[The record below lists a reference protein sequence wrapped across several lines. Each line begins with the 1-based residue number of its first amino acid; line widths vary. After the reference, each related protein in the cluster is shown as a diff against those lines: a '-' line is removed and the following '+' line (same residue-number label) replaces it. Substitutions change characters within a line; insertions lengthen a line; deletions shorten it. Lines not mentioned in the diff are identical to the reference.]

1 MSAKIVIQ
9 RNIFESKKETVYI
22 QEGKTVEECLKLCKV
37 EAEHCVVSIDGKT
50 CDKKKKI
57 ESGDIVI
64 VKVIPG
70 DLPVDAWMMV
80 AGTALVMTALVSAAF
95 TGGLSLTLL
104 GLGAGLFITGY
115 GIDNGWFVPSF
126 DLPKTSSQERPT
138 GADQIRGTRNKL
150 QQGAPVP
157 IVLGKHYIAPPMIA
171 PPSIKAGKN
180 YAWGKG
186 NIIREL
192 FTVGYGAL
200 RISDVRIGE
209 TQIFTGGWSMTY
221 GCPRVLNYYENI
233 GIELRYDQERM
244 SIYPYQE
251 STEFVNVEIS
261 HAEGGIVRSSEP
273 STDRV
278 FIDLLFPTGLVRFNS
293 DGKKKSRTVDLQIY
307 CKPYGSPDG
316 SYTLIGSKSVSGSKA
331 EGLRIG
337 LEYAMSTR
345 GQWTFK
351 VVRVTED
358 SDDTKIYDKV
368 YFEAITSQQADD
380 NVSTNAKSKIVRMA
394 LSVGAEGDWQGIVD
408 TLSCIA
414 ESIVPVY
421 SGVGSG
427 PGSWKS
433 SAVSSNPAALFL
445 WLLRGAANSSPV
457 ENAKIDWGKIEE
469 WYTWCA
475 GKGYECN
482 GVITSAMTLLEAL
495 RVVATT
501 GRASPLMIDGK
512 YSVVIDKEQDEI
524 VQQFTQRNVSGF
536 KAVRAFRDVPHAI
549 KCDFVNAAIGYQV
562 DQRIVYRDGYSLA
575 NATKFETISFKFIT
589 SNDQVYRF
597 ARYRFAEAILRPE
610 VFTFETDWEHI
621 VCTRGDRV
629 KLTHDVILVGLCAGR
644 VKELIEEEDLIVGFT
659 GDEQMPME
667 AGKNY
672 AVRFRTVDGTI
683 YKTVET
689 VAGEY
694 NTITFSTPLAAG
706 SISVGDLYSFGEAG
720 LETIDCLVAAIS
732 PKADM
737 KAEVSLVE
745 YNEAIYTADTEEIP
759 EWESKITIPSE
770 AVYRVASP
778 IIIGIRS
785 DGTVLQ
791 LQADGSFIARILVAV
806 RDGGGAIPAEKFEL
820 RYKIKDTDHEYTTVE
835 APGSD
840 VEIWISPVEEL
851 FDYEIGVRSI
861 GTNGTFS
868 DWVTN
873 YHTVAGKTAPPQDIS
888 SVVATVRG
896 IEGVEIRWAA
906 VTDVDLDH
914 YELRVGADWETGEEL
929 FNGLALSYLWNKQTA
944 GTYRLMV
951 KAADRFGNKSAVAT
965 YTDITIDAPGLV
977 QNLTSQVVENSVL
990 VAWAA
995 PATGSLPIGEYRIYK
1010 GALYSEADLI
1020 GEITGTFFTIVEADL
1035 DTYNYWVVAVDVAG
1049 NVGTESD
1056 VEASIVTLSV
1066 PGTTGAPSVP
1076 TVVAFSYAASIAVY
1090 ADKQANLAGQYFFH
1104 IQVSADEVD
1113 WYEPNNDGTDW
1124 KTGEV
1129 DGYGTIPSELFYHT
1143 DIPYGGTEAEPTGVT
1158 LYYRMRR
1165 VKYADPLVMSDW
1177 STSASATTRGLSTKD
1192 YAAKSITADKLFVG
1206 LLNAL
1211 IAQINDN
1218 LVVSADYG
1226 WLAGAYTSPVEGN
1239 LRAYLDTDE
1248 LKFQIYTSGAWADRI
1263 LIGKSGD
1270 DWLAKIMTRL
1280 EVPQIGVSADTD
1292 LLQLTSGKLKIN
1304 GIGEV
1309 PITGAG
1315 NWYYTPPW
1323 DAEGVINSAS
1333 SGDSSLVLL
1342 PDSRVLCVYKRES
1355 DGYLVQKIRDTN
1367 GTWGTE
1373 SVVNSAAIYD
1383 PNLVLLPDSRVLCVY
1398 RRVSDGHIVQRIR
1411 NTDCIWGAESTVN
1424 NVNSAFPSLV
1434 LLPDGKVLCVYQGTS
1449 NYLVQKI
1456 RDTNGTWGAESV
1468 VNSAPSLYPS
1478 LVLLPDK
1485 KVLCVYQKDN
1495 YYLVQRIRATDGTW
1509 GAESEVNNANSYF
1522 PSLVLFPDGRVLC
1535 VYKTTYLVQ
1544 KIRAT
1549 DGTWGA
1555 ESVVNSALSLY
1566 PSLVLLPD
1574 GKVLCVYRRNS
1585 DGYLVQRADSSYYK
1599 PVPIGSFPVQL
1610 GAGIIEVGENSNGTW
1625 IKFSDGTVWIYRTV
1639 TGTTTYISN
1648 SSIGTYGW
1656 SIGYVHVGPYNYP
1669 IDLIAV
1675 PTILTTASQR
1685 SGDSETPEYA
1695 SPISVTQSSY
1705 RVAIRDNYTGTV
1717 IRAEIFI
1724 VGRWK

>member
-37 EAEHCVVSIDGKT
+37 EAKHCVVSIDGKT
-50 CDKKKKI
+50 CDRKKKI

-157 IVLGKHYIAPPMIA
+157 IVLGKHYIAPLMIA
-171 PPSIKAGKN
+171 PPSIKAGTN

-209 TQIFTGGWSMTY
+209 TQIFAGGWSMTY
-221 GCPRVLNYYENI
+221 GCSRVLNYYENI

-307 CKPYGSPDG
+307 CKPFGAPDG

-331 EGLRIG
+331 EALRIG
-337 LEYAMSTR
+337 LEYEMSSR

-351 VVRVTED
+351 VIRVTED

-380 NVSTNAKSKIVRMA
+380 NISSNAKSKIVRMA
-394 LSVGAEGDWQGIVD
+394 LSVGAEGDWQGIID

-427 PGSWKS
+427 AGSWGS

-457 ENAKIDWGKIEE
+457 EDAKIDWAKIEE

-482 GVITSAMTLLEAL
+482 GVVTSAMTLLEAL

-501 GRASPLMIDGK
+501 GRASPLMVDGK

-549 KCDFVNAAIGYQV
+549 KCDFVNAAVGYQV

-575 NATKFETISFKFIT
+575 NATKFETINFKFIT
-589 SNDQVYRF
+589 SSDQVYRF

-644 VKELIEEEDLIVGFT
+644 VKELVEEEGEIVGFT
-659 GDEQMPME
+659 GDERMPME
-667 AGKNY
+667 AGKSY
-672 AVRFRTVDGTI
+672 TVRFRTIDGTI

-694 NTITFSTPLAAG
+694 CTVTFSTPLAAG

-720 LETIDCLVAAIS
+720 LETIDCLVVAIS
-732 PKADM
+732 PKADL

-745 YNEAIYTADTEEIP
+745 YNEAIYTADTEVIP
-759 EWESKITIPSE
+759 EWTSKITVPSE
-770 AVYRVASP
+770 AMYRVASP

-977 QNLTSQVVENSVL
+977 QNLTGWAVDRNVL

-995 PATGSLPIGEYRIYK
+995 PS
-1010 GALYSEADLI
+1010 S
-1020 GEITGTFFTIVEADL
+1020 GTFPVAYYEIWRGTEEPTELIASQGGTYINVAEADL
-1035 DTYNYWVVAVDVAG
+1035 DTYIYWVRAVDVAG
-1049 NVGTESD
+1049 NEGEYND
-1056 VEASIVTLSV
+1056 VEISITSAPVT
-1066 PGTTGAPSVP
+1066 GGEITPSVP
-1076 TVVAFSYAASIAVY
+1076 VLTVSAYVGTIAVMASRQ
-1090 ADKQANLAGQYFFH
+1090 ADLAGQYYYH
-1104 IQVSADEVD
+1104 VQVSADEVD
-1113 WYEPNNDGTDW
+1113 WYEPRLDGVDW
-1124 KTGEV
+1124 KTGV
-1129 DGYGTIPSELFYHT
+1129 SGGFGTVGTDLFLHTNIPF
-1143 DIPYGGTEAEPTGVT
+1143 GGTEDEPVGIT

-1165 VKYADPLVMSDW
+1165 VKQGSPLVLSEW
-1177 STSASATTRGLSTKD
+1177 SASASATTRPIDAVDLKKGIIT
-1192 YAAKSITADKLFVG
+1192 AAKIDVAV
-1206 LLNAL
+1206 LNAL
-1211 IAQINDN
+1211 VAQVNDS

-1226 WLAGAYTSPVEGN
+1226 WVAGDYDDPIDGDI
-1239 LRAYLDTDE
+1239 RAYLRTGDIRIQEYKSD
-1248 LKFQIYTSGAWADRI
+1248 AWMDRISLAEESIVVGSRPEDSTWETVYYEDWSAGYADRWTNYA
-1263 LIGKSGD
+1263 GQGE
-1270 DWLAKIMTRL
+1270 LAVENGMLKVGNNDGNDMVWFIANQSIVYDSDYIYR
-1280 EVPQIGVSADTD
+1280 IGVGLIRTAGTGAAFAGFAGRNEADTEWISRTG
-1292 LLQLTSGKLKIN
+1292 LNIANWQH
-1304 GIGEV
+1304 EV
-1309 PITGAG
+1309 AHHG
-1315 NWYYTPPW
+1315 Y
-1323 DAEGVINSAS
+1323 AS
-1333 SGDSSLVLL
+1333 SEYIY
-1342 PDSRVLCVYKRES
+1342 RY
-1355 DGYLVQKIRDTN
+1355 GYLSGN
-1367 GTWGTE
+1367 GTGP
-1373 SVVNSAAIYD
+1373 VVPANS
-1383 PNLVLLPDSRVLCVY
+1383 
-1398 RRVSDGHIVQRIR
+1398 
-1411 NTDCIWGAESTVN
+1411 E
-1424 NVNSAFPSLV
+1424 
-1434 LLPDGKVLCVYQGTS
+1434 
-1449 NYLVQKI
+1449 
-1456 RDTNGTWGAESV
+1456 
-1468 VNSAPSLYPS
+1468 SAPSVAYTGVAKVRAAFYVNDFNVSGITYVSPIIIQRKKKNSVTGYPVKIRT
-1478 LVLLPDK
+1478 VLNDSELRFEG
-1485 KVLCVYQKDN
+1485 VN
-1495 YYLVQRIRATDGTW
+1495 NDGTIRLLNKLYIDDQVLSTS
-1509 GAESEVNNANSYF
+1509 GSLFVSRNAGTEHARIEIGQ
-1522 PSLVLFPDGRVLC
+1522 GR
-1535 VYKTTYLVQ
+1535 T
-1544 KIRAT
+1544 A
-1549 DGTWGA
+1549 
-1555 ESVVNSALSLY
+1555 N
-1566 PSLVLLPD
+1566 
-1574 GKVLCVYRRNS
+1574 
-1585 DGYLVQRADSSYYK
+1585 GYA
-1599 PVPIGSFPVQL
+1599 F
-1610 GAGIIEVGENSNGTW
+1610 
-1625 IKFSDGTVWIYRTV
+1625 
-1639 TGTTTYISN
+1639 
-1648 SSIGTYGW
+1648 
-1656 SIGYVHVGPYNYP
+1656 
-1669 IDLIAV
+1669 IDLIGDTTYTDYGLRIIRENSGANTYSYIRHRGTGALVLSADDAGLILLKTNGSERMRINSSGNVCIGTTDDGGYKLNVSGNMQVSGYGYHTKGLNPAV
-1675 PTILTTASQR
+1675 TYSGNGVIARSTIWNLLKDVVPNTGDKRMISGGGTIAAASASIGGR
-1685 SGDSETPEYA
+1685 SLMTFAYIERYSSTEIRIHGVNSTQAQGKQYAIVTNASTGFVDSGEGLVF
-1695 SPISVTQSSY
+1695 SV
-1705 RVAIRDNYTGTV
+1705 
-1717 IRAEIFI
+1717 
-1724 VGRWK
+1724 